1 MNKVLS
7 KKVEL
12 SKSDKF
18 KISIIVGFI
27 VCLIGLRL
35 GSILPILDRNMKPLK
50 YTMPSQTN
58 LTQKKYGKI
67 I

>member
-1 MNKVLS
+1 MKTLL
-7 KKVEL
+7 EY
-12 SKSDKF
+12 
-18 KISIIVGFI
+18 IIVGFI

-35 GSILPILDRNMKPLK
+35 GCILPILDRNMKPIK
-50 YTMPSQTN
+50 YIMPSQTN

>member
-1 MNKVLS
+1 MMKTLL
-7 KKVEL
+7 EY
-12 SKSDKF
+12 
-18 KISIIVGFI
+18 IIVGFI

-35 GSILPILDRNMKPLK
+35 GSILPILDRNMKPIK

>member
-1 MNKVLS
+1 MMKTLL
-7 KKVEL
+7 EY
-12 SKSDKF
+12 
-18 KISIIVGFI
+18 IIVGFI

-35 GSILPILDRNMKPLK
+35 GCILPILDRNMKPIK